1 MKKQFIYN
9 DKGKKVA
16 IIVLLDEWN
25 EMKKKLKKV
34 KKISEKEKTDT
45 VVEEI
50 KTEVKKPS
58 KVTKSTA
65 VKKPAPK
72 KRQALLIKNK

>member
-34 KKISEKEKTDT
+34 KKVSEKENTDT
-45 VVEEI
+45 VVEDV

-58 KVTKSTA
+58 KVTKSAA

-72 KRQALLIKNK
+72 KATSVVNKK

>member
-34 KKISEKEKTDT
+34 KKVSEKEKTDT

-72 KRQALLIKNK
+72 KATSVVNKK

>member
-34 KKISEKEKTDT
+34 KKISEKEKTDNSI
-45 VVEEI
+45 V
-50 KTEVKKPS
+50 VKKVEAKKPN
-58 KVTKSTA
+58 KVTPAVPVKKATPKKATTVA
-65 VKKPAPK
+65 VKK
-72 KRQALLIKNK
+72 

>member
-25 EMKKKLKKV
+25 EMKKKLKKG
-34 KKISEKEKTDT
+34 KKIGEKVKADSVVADIKTD
-45 VVEEI
+45 
-50 KTEVKKPS
+50 VKKPG
-58 KVTKSTA
+58 KVTKSIA
-65 VKKPAPK
+65 VKKATSK
-72 KRQALLIKNK
+72 KAASTSIKK

>member
-34 KKISEKEKTDT
+34 KKVSEKEKTDNS
-45 VVEEI
+45 VVV
-50 KTEVKKPS
+50 KKVEVKKPN
-58 KVTKSTA
+58 KVTQAVPVKKATPKKATTVA
-65 VKKPAPK
+65 VKK
-72 KRQALLIKNK
+72 

>member
-16 IIVLLDEWN
+16 IVVLLDEWN

-34 KKISEKEKTDT
+34 KKINEKEKTDT
-45 VVEEI
+45 SVVAKKVEA
-50 KTEVKKPS
+50 KKPNKVTPAVPVKK
-58 KVTKSTA
+58 A
-65 VKKPAPK
+65 APK
-72 KRQALLIKNK
+72 KAATVAIKK

>member
-16 IIVLLDEWN
+16 IVVLLDEWN

-34 KKISEKEKTDT
+34 KKTNEKEK
-45 VVEEI
+45 VEI
-50 KTEVKKPS
+50 PLDIKKTEVNKPK
-58 KVTKSTA
+58 KVTRAVST
-65 VKKPAPK
+65 KKAAPK
-72 KRQALLIKNK
+72 KVATPVVKK

>member
-34 KKISEKEKTDT
+34 KKISEKEKTDNSI
-45 VVEEI
+45 V
-50 KTEVKKPS
+50 VKKVEAKKPN
-58 KVTKSTA
+58 KVTKAVPVKKATPKKATTVA
-65 VKKPAPK
+65 VKK
-72 KRQALLIKNK
+72 

>member
-34 KKISEKEKTDT
+34 KKVSEKETTDNS
-45 VVEEI
+45 VVV
-50 KTEVKKPS
+50 KKVEVKKPN
-58 KVTKSTA
+58 KVTQDVPVKKATPKKATTVA
-65 VKKPAPK
+65 VKK
-72 KRQALLIKNK
+72 